1 MNCPNC
7 DTKRP
12 AHSKGIRNGKRVYK
26 CRDCNK
32 QFREEIKDEPSE
44 ATLTGSMESIAKRYS
59 PEEIRLLAKG
69 RMINAEQHERPVI
82 NFDGEDVVIGFCTD
96 THWGTKYSP
105 KEYWTSFL
113 DECKAQGVSM
123 ILHAG
128 DVTEGMSGRPDHV
141 YSLTHVGFSAQIDYA
156 VEMFSMTDLP
166 IYCIDGN
173 HDRWGI
179 KPGGVMVVSD
189 IAKRCK
195 NVTYLG
201 HDEADMVIK
210 GSVWRLFHGEDG
222 SSYASSYRVQ
232 KLIESFTGGAKPNVC
247 LVGHTHKQIYIFER
261 NVHAVSGG
269 VMCRQSAWMRSKKL
283 VNHDGFHIIRA
294 TIRDGQ
300 VVRFSPTFYPFFN

>member
-1 MNCPNC
+1 MICPHCQTDRKPRN
-7 DTKRP
+7 
-12 AHSKGIRNGKRVYK
+12 KGIENGKRRLV
-26 CRDCNK
+26 CRDCGKNWNT
-32 QFREEIKDEPSE
+32 ELNNVDEDSV
-44 ATLTGSMESIAKRYS
+44 LSGSLESIAKRYS
-59 PEEIRLLAKG
+59 KEELSLLAKG
-69 RMINAEQHERPVI
+69 RGITVEQQARPVI
-82 NFDGEDVVIGFCTD
+82 NFDGNDVVIGFCTD

-105 KEYWTSFL
+105 KEYWTAFL
-113 DECKAQGVSM
+113 DECKREGVSM

-156 VEMFSMTDLP
+156 VELFSMTDLP

-179 KPGGVMVVSD
+179 KSGGVMVVSD
-189 IAKRCK
+189 IAKRCR

-201 HDEADMVIK
+201 HDEADVVIK

-232 KLIESFTGGAKPNVC
+232 KLIESFTGGTKPNVL

-261 NVHAVSGG
+261 NIHAVSGG
-269 VMCRQSAWMRSKKL
+269 AMCRQSAWMRSKKL

>member
-1 MNCPNC
+1 L
-7 DTKRP
+7 
-12 AHSKGIRNGKRVYK
+12 S
-26 CRDCNK
+26 
-32 QFREEIKDEPSE
+32 
-44 ATLTGSMESIAKRYS
+44 GSLESIAKRYS
-59 PEEIRLLAKG
+59 KEELSLLAKG
-69 RMINAEQHERPVI
+69 RLINAEQQARPVI
-82 NFDGEDVVIGFCTD
+82 NFDGDDVVIGFCTD

-105 KEYWTSFL
+105 KEYWTAFL
-113 DECKAQGVSM
+113 DECKREGVSM

-156 VEMFSMTDLP
+156 VELFSMTDLP

-179 KPGGVMVVSD
+179 KSGGVMVVSD
-189 IAKRCK
+189 IAKRCR

-201 HDEADMVIK
+201 HDEADVVIK

-232 KLIESFTGGAKPNVC
+232 KLIESFTGGTKPNVL

-261 NVHAVSGG
+261 NIHAVSGG
-269 VMCRQSAWMRSKKL
+269 AMCRQSAWMRSKKL